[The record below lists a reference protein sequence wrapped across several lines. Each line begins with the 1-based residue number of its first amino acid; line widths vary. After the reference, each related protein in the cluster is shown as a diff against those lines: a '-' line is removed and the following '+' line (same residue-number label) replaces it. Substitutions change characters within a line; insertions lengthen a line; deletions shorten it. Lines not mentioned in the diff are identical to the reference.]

1 MTPTSPTPAFRL
13 GEKTDDPL
21 SMYLSDIYTCMANL
35 AGVPGV
41 SVPCGLSDTGLPI
54 GFQLMGPHWGEP
66 TILRLDLEAVSL
78 VAVPYHQEPFRP
90 ARSSS
95 LSPLGPAGE

>member
-1 MTPTSPTPAFRL
+1 MLTPTSPTPAFRL

-41 SVPCGLSDTGLPI
+41 SVPCGLSRDGLPV
-54 GFQLMGPHWGEP
+54 GLQLLGPHWGEP
-66 TILRLDLEAVSL
+66 TILRLADAYESAHPLDE
-78 VAVPYHQEPFRP
+78 RP
-90 ARSSS
+90 GVMA
-95 LSPLGPAGE
+95 EEE